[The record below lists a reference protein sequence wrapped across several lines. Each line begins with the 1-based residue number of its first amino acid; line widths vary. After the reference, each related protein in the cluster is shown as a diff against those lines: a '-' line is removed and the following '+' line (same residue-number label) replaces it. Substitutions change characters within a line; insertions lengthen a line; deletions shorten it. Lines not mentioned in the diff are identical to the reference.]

1 MKTQFYLVV
10 NSNGSVS
17 AKKNRPNLAWNEVSI
32 LMDLQ
37 LPSMLFQKP
46 QLQGSILVEEK
57 DVTPTHIDIE
67 TQNNIRE
74 AIESTAGLE
83 VRLTVVN
90 QSSDQ

>member
-10 NSNGSVS
+10 NSSGSVS
-17 AKKNRPNLAWNEVSI
+17 AKKNRPNLAWNEIAI

-37 LPSMLFQKP
+37 LPNQLFQKP

-57 DVTPTHIDIE
+57 DVTPTQIDIE

-74 AIESTAGLE
+74 AIESAAGME
-83 VRLTVVN
+83 VRLTIVN
-90 QSSDQ
+90 PENED